1 MPYTRRILDLHKV
14 LSHKS
19 MFLFGPRQTG
29 KSSYIKKQ
37 LLNSDFTKENNIA
50 LFWTLLD
57 GRLRLKLL
65 ADIGLLRQE
74 VEVRNLHDCVIVI
87 DEIQK
92 IPELLDEIHFLIEE
106 RNIRF
111 LLTGSSARK
120 LKNAGVNLLGG
131 RATERHFH
139 PLCFAEVGTHE
150 NYTIPYIFEHGLLP
164 SMFFSDD
171 LDEELSAY
179 INTYLTEE
187 IAAEGAAR
195 NIPAFARFLN
205 TAALTNAQIINYT
218 NIANDAQIPVQ
229 TVRQWYQI
237 LEDTLLGYQIEPFTK
252 TSKRKA
258 ITTAKF
264 YFFDIAIA
272 RALRNI
278 PAPTADTTEYG
289 EYLEHLICMELKAW
303 IDYTRPRSKLTY
315 WRSTSNFEVDFC
327 IDEELAVEVKSSMNI
342 TEKHLKGLR
351 ALREE
356 NIFKRYI
363 VVCQEEHPRHIDGI
377 EILPWKYF
385 LAELWGDEAKQS
397 Y

>member
-1 MPYTRRILDLHKV
+1 
-14 LSHKS
+14 

-29 KSSYIKKQ
+29 KSSFIRNQ
-37 LLNSDFTKENNIA
+37 IATGEWAKENNIA

-57 GRLRLKLL
+57 GRLRLKLH

-74 VEVRNLHDCVIVI
+74 VEVRDLRDCVIVI

-92 IPELLDEIHFLIEE
+92 MPELLDEIHFLIEE

-120 LKNAGVNLLGG
+120 LKDAGVNLLGG

-139 PLCFAEVGTHE
+139 PFTFAEVGTSE
-150 NYTIPYIFEHGLLP
+150 NYNLPFIFEHGLLP

-171 LDEELSAY
+171 LDEDLAAY

-205 TAALTNAQIINYT
+205 TAALTNAQILNYT
-218 NIANDAQIPVQ
+218 NIASDAQVPVQ
-229 TVRQWYQI
+229 TVRQWYQV
-237 LEDTLLGYQIEPFTK
+237 LEDTLLGYQVEPFTK
-252 TSKRKA
+252 TTKRKA
-258 ITTAKF
+258 IATAKF

-272 RALRNI
+272 RSIRNI
-278 PAPTADTTEYG
+278 PAPAEGTTEYG
-289 EYLEHLICMELKAW
+289 EYFEQLVCMELKAW
-303 IDYTRPRSKLTY
+303 ISYASRKSKLTY
-315 WRSTSNFEVDFC
+315 WRSTSNMEVDFC
-327 IDEELAVEVKSSMNI
+327 IDEELAIEVKSTMNV

-356 NIFKRYI
+356 NIFKRFV
-363 VVCQEEHPRHIDGI
+363 VVCQEEHPRHTEDGI

-385 LAELWGDEAKQS
+385 FAELWKNMEIEK
-397 Y
+397 